1 MKLKNKHHYNVLHA
15 VFICALLLLTACSS
29 ARETQEE
36 KISGWKNT
44 ADEVQGFENYPMQ
57 LGTFQAAGEQA
68 YYISAGENGSSL
80 IAVSATT
87 LRPRELFRHEAL
99 RSYCVRPDGQELAC
113 YLQTENGGTVRF
125 IAADGKVLREL
136 SVEAAVTNGQLPQR
150 MCLNSAGDLALLF
163 GNELAIWDAQ
173 GNSVGKVLLEEE
185 NIFDLSGGEDGKFL
199 VSTFHAGRNSGWLLE
214 DKYKGALIL

>member
-57 LGTFQAAGEQA
+57 LETFQAAGEQA
-68 YYISAGENGSSL
+68 YYISTGEDTSSL
-80 IAVSATT
+80 IAVSTTT

-113 YLQTENGGTVRF
+113 YLQAENGGTVRF
-125 IAADGKVLREL
+125 IAADRKVLREL

-163 GNELAIWDAQ
+163 GNELAMWDAQ
-173 GNSVGKVLLEEE
+173 GNSVGTVLLEEE
-185 NIFDLSGGEDGKFL
+185 NIFDLSVGEDGKFL
-199 VSTFHAGRNSGWLLE
+199 VSTFHAGRISGWLLE